1 MRVGAQTGL
10 APRHNARPP
19 VAYYLWGQVA
29 LAAAALRG
37 DGTVWVETT
46 SRTEKRRTIVLAATC
61 LVFLLLAA
69 PFRPGVVLGESMAP
83 TFRSG
88 QVFLASRVDDPA
100 AVEQGEVVLISL
112 DGQVLLKRIYAVGG
126 QRIWVLRPEG
136 GQGTA
141 DRIVSSTEL
150 MALRAMA
157 SRYHDLGEL
166 LEMTIPDGYIFVLGD
181 SQWNSLDSRQFGP
194 IPVENIRGR
203 VVVSHLFRLW
213 GAEGACAPVALAQE
227 PPRGSER

>member
-1 MRVGAQTGL
+1 M
-10 APRHNARPP
+10 
-19 VAYYLWGQVA
+19 
-29 LAAAALRG
+29 
-37 DGTVWVETT
+37 WVETT

-100 AVEQGEVVLISL
+100 ALEQGEVVLISL

-126 QRIWVLRPEG
+126 QRIWVLRSES

-203 VVVSHLFRLW
+203 VVISHLFRLW

>member
-1 MRVGAQTGL
+1 
-10 APRHNARPP
+10 
-19 VAYYLWGQVA
+19 
-29 LAAAALRG
+29 
-37 DGTVWVETT
+37 VWVETT

-100 AVEQGEVVLISL
+100 ALEQGEVVLISL

-126 QRIWVLRPEG
+126 QRIWVLRSES

-203 VVVSHLFRLW
+203 VVISHLFRLW

>member
-1 MRVGAQTGL
+1 
-10 APRHNARPP
+10 
-19 VAYYLWGQVA
+19 
-29 LAAAALRG
+29 
-37 DGTVWVETT
+37 VWVETT

-69 PFRPGVVLGESMAP
+69 PFRPGVVLGESIAP

-100 AVEQGEVVLISL
+100 ALEQGEVVLISL

-126 QRIWVLRPEG
+126 QRIWVLRSES

-203 VVVSHLFRLW
+203 VVISHLFRLG